1 MENPFNREK
10 SEKPQGEQQR
20 RDPSPRTDRRAIDVV
35 TDKKTGSKENPPKRP
50 RRQIPDPLATRDVRR
65 LFKLE
70 TNVAHLKGNR
80 RTPQNPQKELRQ

>member
-35 TDKKTGSKENPPKRP
+35 TDKKTVYSLSQNVRNMEM
-50 RRQIPDPLATRDVRR
+50 LAGVYREAW
-65 LFKLE
+65 L
-70 TNVAHLKGNR
+70 
-80 RTPQNPQKELRQ
+80 